1 MLLSSR
7 SMNLGKDP
15 LTNSIGDVV
24 PNVGSP
30 LQAASPLLGRGDTE
44 MLLKVLFFTI
54 NLGYISKYSCSYICC
69 GCVFSLTCLKM
80 FLYQNYQKHHG
91 LSASKFLVFIFLF
104 FILTSS
110 CS

>member
-30 LQAASPLLGRGDTE
+30 LQAASPLLARGDTD
-44 MLLKVLFFTI
+44 MLIKVLLFTI
-54 NLGYISKYSCSYICC
+54 NWDTSANIVVPTFVVVVFFPLPASRCSYIRIIINIM
-69 GCVFSLTCLKM
+69 VFLRL
-80 FLYQNYQKHHG
+80 
-91 LSASKFLVFIFLF
+91 KFLVIYLFIYFLP
-104 FILTSS
+104 LS